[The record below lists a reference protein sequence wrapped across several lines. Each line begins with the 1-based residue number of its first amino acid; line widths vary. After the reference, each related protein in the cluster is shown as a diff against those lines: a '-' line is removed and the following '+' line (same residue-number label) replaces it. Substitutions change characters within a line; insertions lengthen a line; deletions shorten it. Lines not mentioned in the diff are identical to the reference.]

1 MQRHGF
7 IHSMMDVKVL
17 ILYVTARVQYP
28 VDDQKIYELC
38 YQDECLSYFDVCE
51 AIPQMVESGHLERRA
66 DGNYIITEKGRE
78 TSAVVEDSLAYPVAQ
93 RAKKAVEQF
102 NRQVKRSGLVR
113 AETLERVNGDYSV
126 IMGLD
131 DELGSLMTLELMAP
145 TRQQANKLAS
155 IFRDHAEEIFQT
167 IMTVFLEEDENGTLS
182 PADENSE
189 LMEP

>member
-17 ILYVTARVQYP
+17 ILYVTARVQFP
-28 VDDQKIYELC
+28 VDEQKIYELC

-51 AIPQMVESGHLERRA
+51 AIPQMVESGHLECRA

-93 RAKKAVEQF
+93 RAKKAVDQF

-113 AETLERVNGDYSV
+113 AETLERANGDYSV

-145 TRQQANKLAS
+145 SRQQANKLAS

-182 PADENSE
+182 PPDENSE
-189 LMEP
+189 PIEP